1 MNNPYSS
8 VGRRVSAP
16 NTDFYG
22 NFAGSEVASNPYTK
36 VLPDGTVDMT
46 VGDELGAGV
55 MGEEAA
61 VGAAEGGA
69 AAGAG
74 SAATLNPYIMAGA
87 LALQAYSANQKQ
99 KQEYAIAKQ
108 QGMLQAAKQGA
119 EAFDRIRNLV

>member
-22 NFAGSEVASNPYTK
+22 NFSASPVASNPYTK
-36 VLPDGTVDMT
+36 VLPDGFIDET
-46 VGDELGAGV
+46 VGDELAAGA

-61 VGAAEGGA
+61 VGAASGGGA
-69 AAGAG
+69 AAAG
-74 SAATLNPYIMAGA
+74 SAATMNPYIMAGA

-99 KQEYAIAKQ
+99 KQEFAIAKQ